1 MLLKKFQLDISYGQI
16 SVFLSSIP
24 QPFNDWT
31 QAHVE
36 QGFAWRLGSVSFAT
50 LIEAGKFTI
59 DVVLTDN
66 AEDYNNEFIRAIEV
80 PFFIPVNEQIEI
92 ASIADSLKISVP
104 SGKYTLKYEL
114 LSQEHAPEGHIRLI
128 FKKSEAMH
136 FSVQREDKRLIS
148 QENLL
153 LTANPAAS

>member
-16 SVFLSSIP
+16 SVFLSTIP

-50 LIEAGKFTI
+50 LLEAGKFTI
-59 DVVLTDN
+59 DVLVTDN
-66 AEDYNNEFIRAIEV
+66 TENYSNDFIRAIEV
-80 PFFIPVNEQIEI
+80 PFVIPENEQVEI

-104 SGKYTLKYEL
+104 SGKYILKYEL
-114 LSQEHAPEGHIRLI
+114 LLREHATEGQIRLI
-128 FKKSEAMH
+128 FKKSEALH
-136 FSVQREDKRLIS
+136 FSVQREDKKLIL

-153 LTANPAAS
+153 TTANPAS